1 MPIVCIQSGIR
12 GISKQQKSCYIFAEV
27 VGIWQLRLKLLA
39 LAQGRVVGSGQ
50 PAGHRILL
58 SVKGIQYY
66 YYSLLHCSNDNNN
79 ACADVFFSFLFY
91 FQDIPT
97 YCLTLTMLVLC
108 LDRHQ
113 SIRHPEKAP
122 MPITWILGLVW
133 FVSIALV
140 LPYMAYIKHF
150 DLSVSYYVVCYVFR
164 LMTCLS
170 NI

>member
-1 MPIVCIQSGIR
+1 MAIASQ
-12 GISKQQKSCYIFAEV
+12 
-27 VGIWQLRLKLLA
+27 A
-39 LAQGRVVGSGQ
+39 LGFGSGKGFGQ
-50 PAGHRILL
+50 AGRPPDTTICKRDLVL
-58 SVKGIQYY
+58 V
-66 YYSLLHCSNDNNN
+66 LLHCSNDNNN

-150 DLSVSYYVVCYVFR
+150 DLSVSKCYLFVTY
-164 LMTCLS
+164 L
-170 NI
+170 

>member
-12 GISKQQKSCYIFAEV
+12 GISNQQKSCYIFAEV
-27 VGIWQLRLKLLA
+27 VGIWQLRLKLVA
-39 LAQGRVVGSGQ
+39 LAQGRVLGRQ
-50 PAGHRILL
+50 AGRRILL
-58 SVKGIQYY
+58 SVKGIQY

-150 DLSVSYYVVCYVFR
+150 DLSVSYQQCYVFR
-164 LMTCLS
+164 LITCFS

>member
-1 MPIVCIQSGIR
+1 MGIVMGGPDTTICKR
-12 GISKQQKSCYIFAEV
+12 D
-27 VGIWQLRLKLLA
+27 L
-39 LAQGRVVGSGQ
+39 
-50 PAGHRILL
+50 
-58 SVKGIQYY
+58 
-66 YYSLLHCSNDNNN
+66 LLHCSNDNNN
-79 ACADVFFSFLFY
+79 VMAMAGVLMCFFLPFY

-150 DLSVSYYVVCYVFR
+150 DLSVSKCYLFVTYLSSSVVHSGLKMEKLCNKECV
-164 LMTCLS
+164 
-170 NI
+170 